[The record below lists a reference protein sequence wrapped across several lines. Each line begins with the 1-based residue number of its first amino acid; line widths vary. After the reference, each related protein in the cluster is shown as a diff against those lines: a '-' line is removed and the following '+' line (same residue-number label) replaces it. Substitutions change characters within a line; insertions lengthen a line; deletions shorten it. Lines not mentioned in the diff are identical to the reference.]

1 MTIASN
7 ERSFEFDVA
16 IAGGGPAGLAV
27 AIAARQ
33 NGLSAIVFERRASPP
48 DKACGEGVM
57 PPAVR
62 ALEELGVR
70 GLIDSDY
77 TYPLDAIRVVQEDG
91 TTADAALPAP
101 GGLGVRRVALT
112 AAMMHRAQQ
121 VGAEIRPRSSV
132 LGFKVEG
139 AGVTVD
145 TDCGPVRAR
154 FLAAADGLSSRLR
167 TLAGLDLAQVG
178 PPRFGMRQHFRIA
191 PWGRSVE
198 IHLASGLEAYVTPV
212 GAGRVGIAFLWED
225 HGGARECASIESFVE
240 RFPALKRRIDGAAID
255 SRPRGAGP
263 MARRVRSRV
272 ANRFA
277 LVGDAAGYV
286 DAITGEGISLALVS
300 ALALGKIL
308 PAALDR
314 GASREVLLPYER
326 ESDRRFRRYEFV
338 TRSVLAFVRRP
349 RLRRTAVAILAR
361 NPRLFNAMLKFAFA
375 ELR

>member
-1 MTIASN
+1 MTTASHN
-7 ERSFEFDVA
+7 RSFDCDVA

-33 NGLSAIVFERRASPP
+33 NGLSAIVFERRASVP

-70 GLIDSDY
+70 DLIDSDY
-77 TYPLDAIRVVQEDG
+77 TSALDGVRVVDDDG
-91 TTADAALPAP
+91 TVADAALPAP
-101 GGLGVRRVALT
+101 GGLGVRRIALT

-132 LGFKVEG
+132 LGFQVED
-139 AGVTVD
+139 AGVNVD
-145 TDCGPVRAR
+145 TNCGSVRAR

-167 TLAGLDLAQVG
+167 TLAGLDADPVG

-191 PWGRSVE
+191 PWSRSVE
-198 IHLASGLEAYVTPV
+198 VHLASGLEAYVTPV

-225 HGGARECASIESFVE
+225 HGTARECASIENFIE
-240 RFPALKRRIDGAAID
+240 RFPALKQRVAGAAID

-272 ANRFA
+272 AHRFA

-314 GASREVLLPYER
+314 GASREVLLAYER
-326 ESDRRFRRYEFV
+326 ESERRFRRYEFV
-338 TRSVLAFVRRP
+338 TRTVLAFVRRP
-349 RLRRTAVAILAR
+349 RLRRPALAILAR
-361 NPRLFNAMLKFAFA
+361 NPRLFTAMVKFAFA
-375 ELR
+375 EMR